1 MFTDLITAT
10 ILNSTCFFKVS
21 NKHFKYIT
29 YIWQALGRVTF
40 CNYIVTTISFFVI
53 TIHYVNIVLTPTLR
67 TPIIHRMVYSTSV
80 YHQKYLIM
88 SAGNIGRNDYKIIVF

>member
-1 MFTDLITAT
+1 MSADLIIAT

-29 YIWQALGRVTF
+29 YIWQTLGQITL

-53 TIHYVNIVLTPTLR
+53 TIYRINIVLTPT
-67 TPIIHRMVYSTSV
+67 VYLKLSYV
-80 YHQKYLIM
+80 LY
-88 SAGNIGRNDYKIIVF
+88 SAIFKE